1 MVEIRE
7 GGEVLDVLELV
18 VAEVEAGEGGAF
30 VEAFEVL
37 DQVVVEFELGELGC
51 EARRQ
56 LDLLY
61 AVLTEAQ
68 STQVLEA
75 FKA

>member
-1 MVEIRE
+1 M
-7 GGEVLDVLELV
+7 
-18 VAEVEAGEGGAF
+18 
-30 VEAFEVL
+30 L
-37 DQVVVEFELGELGC
+37 DQVVVEFELGELGR

-61 AVLTEAQ
+61 AVLTKAQ
-68 STQVLEA
+68 STQVFEA